1 MIMKKMM
8 IAALMTVAVST
19 AWAGDS
25 DALKKIMKAGSYA
38 EAESMIKSSL
48 SALAND
54 AEKAKAYNKLVDLAM
69 KGVSKEMN
77 VITSN
82 QMAEQLGQGKVE
94 QYDTLSFYTSLSQ
107 AFAAAKECEKYDI
120 LPNAKGKVAPKF
132 HKSNQERL
140 FGLRSHLINAG
151 IWYQDK
157 GDLKKAQE
165 YLGNYVDSYSEG
177 LYKELAEKTPD
188 ENLTNIAYYAAVF
201 AFQNHDI
208 ESCGRYAD
216 IAKKDP
222 EKAKDANNLKL
233 AVVQESLKT
242 RADSLNY
249 VTTLEGQYANDPND
263 EIVFGTLVGMYSGL
277 GMNDKMESLFDK
289 KLATDPDNFTV
300 WAIRGQNF
308 MIAQDLKNA
317 IDCFKKALKTQ
328 PENPQILTFLGA
340 CLLDR
345 GSEAENNAAGKS
357 GRVSQAAMD
366 QIRPLYEESKTAL
379 EKAKELDPDQASTRW
394 AYPLYRCYYQLY
406 GADDARTKAAEAL
419 ANGK

>member
-1 MIMKKMM
+1 MKKLMIVAMM
-8 IAALMTVAVST
+8 AVAAST

-69 KGVSKEMN
+69 QAVNKEMN

-82 QMAEQLGQGKVE
+82 QMAEQLGQGKVTPF
-94 QYDTLSFYTSLSQ
+94 DTLSFYSSLSK

-132 HKSNQERL
+132 HKGNQDRL

-157 GDLKKAQE
+157 NDLKKAQE
-165 YLGNYVDSYSEG
+165 YLGAYVDTHAES
-177 LYKELAEKTPD
+177 LYKELAEKMPD

-201 AFQNHDI
+201 AYQNHDI
-208 ESCGRYAD
+208 DNCGRYAD
-216 IAKKDP
+216 IASQDP
-222 EKAKDANNLKL
+222 EKAKDAKNLKL

-242 RADSLNY
+242 HADSVNY
-249 VTTLEGQYANDPND
+249 VNTLEGQYANDSNN
-263 EIVFGTLVGMYSGL
+263 EVLFGTLVGMYSSL
-277 GMNDKMESLFDK
+277 GMNDKMEKLFDQ

-317 IDCFKKALKTQ
+317 IDCFKKAMKTQ

-366 QIRPLYEESKTAL
+366 QIRPLYEESREAL
-379 EKAKELDPDQASTRW
+379 EKAKQLDPDQASARW

-406 GADDARTKAAEAL
+406 GGEDARTKAAEAV